1 MRTRDDCRD
10 GTTTKEGPTGA
21 GMTRGPLGSWVTS
34 HLANPILRPLLH
46 SPAGHR
52 LGRRLALI
60 RYPGRRTGR
69 MHELPVQYA
78 RDGACIWI
86 MPGATKGKTW
96 WRNLRD
102 GADVDLVLAGR
113 RVHGH
118 AVVIDGTRQPEF
130 AEGLATYLRA
140 VPEARRVLGL
150 PEHASPDSGD
160 TGMQQIRDSA
170 VLVRVDLGD

>member
-1 MRTRDDCRD
+1 MTAT
-10 GTTTKEGPTGA
+10 GESAGA
-21 GMTRGPLGSWVTS
+21 GMTRRPLGNWVTN

-78 RDGACIWI
+78 RDGARIWI
-86 MPGATKGKTW
+86 LPASPTDKTW

-130 AEGLATYLRA
+130 AEGLAVYLRA
-140 VPEARRVLGL
+140 VPEARRALGL
-150 PEHASPDSGD
+150 PEPASPESGD
-160 TGMQQIRDSA
+160 TEAQQIGESV
-170 VLVRVDLGD
+170 VLVRVDLSD